1 MKADII
7 RIGNSQG
14 VRIPKPVLE
23 QCGLEGRVEMEVR
36 DGKLLIGPARAVRT
50 GWSEAFRLMAE
61 AGDDRPLLDEEHGSA
76 WDEAE
81 WQW

>member
-23 QCGLEGRVEMEVR
+23 QCGFRESVEMEVR
-36 DGKLLIGPARAVRT
+36 DGRLVISPSEAPRK
-50 GWSEAFRLMAE
+50 GWNEAFREMAE
-61 AGDDRPLLDEEHGSA
+61 AGDDTPLLEEVPASEWDDEE
-76 WDEAE
+76 WE
-81 WQW
+81 W